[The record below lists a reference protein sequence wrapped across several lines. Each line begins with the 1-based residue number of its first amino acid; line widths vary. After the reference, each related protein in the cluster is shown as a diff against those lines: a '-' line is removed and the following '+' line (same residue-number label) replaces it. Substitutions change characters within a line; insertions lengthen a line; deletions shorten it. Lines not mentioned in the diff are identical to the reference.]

1 MLSRVRQVYTAVVER
16 KFLIALA
23 VVAYVF
29 CVFIL
34 PDLIFARSHVLYRD
48 NINSNFNQRIQ
59 RFINEQIIVSCMPN
73 KKELV
78 LLDEHLTNEGHNFI
92 YTARF
97 APKNQRQQTGMIKVM
112 ELGTGGIEVQ
122 DVVCPWRNRTVSSEN
137 PPPTATPNASP
148 EERKGEKQDQEKR

>member
-1 MLSRVRQVYTAVVER
+1 MLSRVRQVGTAILER

-48 NINSNFNQRIQ
+48 DINSNFNQRIQ
-59 RFINEQIIVSCMPN
+59 RFINEQIIVACMPN
-73 KKELV
+73 KRELV
-78 LLDEHLTNEGHNFI
+78 LLEEHLTNEGHNFI

-97 APKNQRQQTGMIKVM
+97 TPKNQRQQTGMIQVM

-122 DVVCPWRNRTVSSEN
+122 NVVCPGKNRTVSSEN
-137 PPPTATPNASP
+137 PPPPATTPP
-148 EERKGEKQDQEKR
+148 LPQKGQDK